1 MSRSVSMVS
10 LCLLLGVLVVMMA
23 SVEAAPHE
31 KRQILGAILDGLLD
45 NDRYHHR
52 RHHHDEHQHHHD
64 EYYDDGD
71 GYGGHGRNY
80 GGRHNQHHH
89 HSHEVY

>member
-1 MSRSVSMVS
+1 MSRSVIMVS
-10 LCLLLGVLVVMMA
+10 LCLLLGILAIMLA
-23 SVEAAPHE
+23 SVEAAPRE

-45 NDRYHHR
+45 NDGYHHR
-52 RHHHDEHQHHHD
+52 RRHHHEHHHHDD
-64 EYYDDGD
+64 YYDD

-80 GGRHNQHHH
+80 GGRHHHHH